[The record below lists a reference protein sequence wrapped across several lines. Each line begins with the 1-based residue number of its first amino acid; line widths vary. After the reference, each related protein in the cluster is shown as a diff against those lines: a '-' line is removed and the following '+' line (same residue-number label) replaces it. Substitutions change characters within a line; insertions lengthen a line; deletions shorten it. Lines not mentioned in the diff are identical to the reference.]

1 MSDHAGWD
9 ADCNRRDPGY
19 FRGVISEDGGQI
31 VQGYNCIMIFSLDG
45 KKLLMCKRTKDPY
58 MGLYNLVGGKIEK
71 EENGSAA
78 AYREL
83 E

>member
-1 MSDHAGWD
+1 ML
-9 ADCNRRDPGY
+9 
-19 FRGVISEDGGQI
+19 
-31 VQGYNCIMIFSLDG
+31 GYNCIMIFSLDG
-45 KKLLMCKRTKDPY
+45 KKLLLCKRTKDPY